1 MRLASR
7 RRRGPV
13 PLTLIVALLSL
24 LPIAG
29 PVWVQTAP
37 QCREAT
43 DQALAAFKSTLPDM
57 PEHDRAGAEALID
70 DLERLIKN
78 SRAQGVD
85 ECVIWQELNRRVVR
99 S

>member
-1 MRLASR
+1 MRFALA
-7 RRRGPV
+7 
-13 PLTLIVALLSL
+13 AMLLLL
-24 LPIAG
+24 LPLAG
-29 PVWVQTAP
+29 AAQAQTAS

-43 DQALAAFKSTLPDM
+43 DQALAAFKSTLPQM
-57 PEHDRAGAEALID
+57 VEHDRAGAETLIHE
-70 DLERLIKN
+70 LERMIKD